1 MTGTWINVAGIVV
14 GGIAGLTIARNLS
27 TAAQY
32 RLRTV
37 LAVLVVYIGLKT
49 TWDGINGS
57 FWHVLKQFGI
67 SLLSISLGSFTGHLI
82 GLQRGINRLGRLATA
97 RFKQAADING
107 RSATDGFVTATL
119 VYCIGPMA
127 ILGSLADGLRG
138 DWKTLAIKGLL
149 DGLGTL
155 GFVATF
161 GWPVML
167 SAIPVL
173 AYQGTITLAA
183 RELSP
188 CLQDPALLD
197 AFSSTGGLLLTT
209 IALTL
214 LELRKVPL
222 ADYLPALVYA
232 PLLTAWWR

>member
-1 MTGTWINVAGIVV
+1 MTGTWINVAGILI
-14 GGIAGLTIARNLS
+14 GGIAGLTVARNLAPA
-27 TAAQY
+27 TQY
-32 RLRTV
+32 RLRAI
-37 LAVLVVYIGLKT
+37 LAVLIVYIGLRT
-49 TWDGINGS
+49 TWDALNGPLS
-57 FWHVLKQFGI
+57 HVLKQFGI
-67 SLLSISLGSFTGHLI
+67 SLLSISLGSLTGHLI
-82 GLQRGINRLGRLATA
+82 GLQRGVNRLGRFASE
-97 RFKQAADING
+97 RFKQAGDS
-107 RSATDGFVTATL
+107 SAHSAVDGFVTATL
-119 VYCIGPMA
+119 VYCVGPMA

-138 DWKTLAIKGLL
+138 DWKTLALKGLL

-188 CLQDPALLD
+188 WLQDQALLD
-197 AFSSTGGLLLTT
+197 AFSATGGLILTT
-209 IALTL
+209 IALVIL
-214 LELRKVPL
+214 GLRKVPL
-222 ADYLPALVYA
+222 ANYLPALAYA